1 MGSSLFRVLLLAG
14 VVVKFW
20 WVILAVLGALVLL
33 AALLIA
39 RSYRHQRVLE
49 RDAENAKIVA
59 RADEQH
65 AQILAGDGWGVY
77 GEYLPEK
84 LTHGVRRGV
93 DSRSARFDGFDLHNY
108 ASVINCK

>member
-1 MGSSLFRVLLLAG
+1 MGALFRVLLLAG

-39 RSYRHQRVLE
+39 WSYRHQRVLE
-49 RDAENAKIVA
+49 RDAENAKIAA

-65 AQILAGDGWGVY
+65 AAVLAGDARGVY
-77 GEYLPEK
+77 GEWLPAIIDE
-84 LTHGVRRGV
+84 RP
-93 DSRSARFDGFDLHNY
+93 
-108 ASVINCK
+108 